1 MKAISFVQPMERL
14 SHVSIESKLHENV
27 GGMPFLLVVVVGMMV
42 PCKHVPL
49 SMAPI
54 INKIGRVC
62 GFVGCMGEFVRT
74 NITIFEK

>member
-1 MKAISFVQPMERL
+1 
-14 SHVSIESKLHENV
+14 
-27 GGMPFLLVVVVGMMV
+27 MPFLLVVVVGMMV
-42 PCKHVPL
+42 PCKHVAL